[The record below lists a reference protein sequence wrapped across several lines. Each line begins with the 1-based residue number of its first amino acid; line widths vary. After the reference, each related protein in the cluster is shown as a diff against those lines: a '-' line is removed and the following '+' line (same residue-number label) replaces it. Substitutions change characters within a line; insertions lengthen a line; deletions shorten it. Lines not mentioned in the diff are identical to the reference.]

1 MKAISVVPGTKTVRL
16 VDRPVPSISAADEIK
31 VRVLRVGICGT
42 DREEAA
48 GGRAQAPP
56 SHKDLVLGHEMF
68 GQVVETGRDVKQ
80 VKSGDYA
87 VFTVRRGCGK
97 CRPCAMNRSDMCK
110 TGLYSERGI
119 AGMDGYQTEYV
130 VDHEQYVVRVP
141 PELEAVGVLAEPFS
155 VAEKAIGEAV
165 QLQTIRLPHSSPR
178 DWLSGKRCLV
188 AGLGPIGLLAAL
200 ALRLRGAEVWGLDVV
215 DASTVRPR
223 WLHLVGGHY
232 IDGRQ
237 ITPDHF
243 AGQIELFDLILEA
256 TGISSLEFDLIDAL
270 AINGVYAVTG
280 IPSGDRPLKIDG
292 AEFMRR
298 LVLRNQVL
306 VGSVNASRDHFQ
318 LAVNDLVQAKTRWHD
333 HVADLIT
340 QRHNY
345 TEFENAF
352 QHHGSDEIKVV
363 LEWGGGRVPP
373 EDKVHQSSY
382 HEAPVV

>member
-1 MKAISVVPGTKTVRL
+1 
-16 VDRPVPSISAADEIK
+16 
-31 VRVLRVGICGT
+31 
-42 DREEAA
+42 
-48 GGRAQAPP
+48 
-56 SHKDLVLGHEMF
+56 
-68 GQVVETGRDVKQ
+68 
-80 VKSGDYA
+80 
-87 VFTVRRGCGK
+87 
-97 CRPCAMNRSDMCK
+97 
-110 TGLYSERGI
+110 
-119 AGMDGYQTEYV
+119 
-130 VDHEQYVVRVP
+130 
-141 PELEAVGVLAEPFS
+141 
-155 VAEKAIGEAV
+155 V
-165 QLQTIRLPHSSPR
+165 QLQTIRLQHSCPQ

-223 WLHLVGGHY
+223 WLNLIGGHY

-237 ITPDHF
+237 ITPEHF
-243 AGQIELFDLILEA
+243 VGKIELFDLILEA
-256 TGISSLEFDLIDAL
+256 TGIASLEFDLIDAL

-280 IPSGDRPLKIDG
+280 IPSGKRPLKIDG

-333 HVADLIT
+333 HGAALIT

-345 TEFENAF
+345 TEFANAL

-363 LEWGGGRVPP
+363 LEWSGGRVPP
-373 EDKVHQSSY
+373 EAKVRQSSY
-382 HEAPVV
+382 HEAQVV